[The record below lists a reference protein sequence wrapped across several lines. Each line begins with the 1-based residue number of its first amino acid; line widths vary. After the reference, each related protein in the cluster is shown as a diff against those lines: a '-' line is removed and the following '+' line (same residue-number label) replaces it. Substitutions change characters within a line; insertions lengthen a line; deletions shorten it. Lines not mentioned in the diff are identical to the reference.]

1 MRQYRQPS
9 PINPILKTIIL
20 LCGLMLIYQIAGC
33 AAHLFYRNK
42 YPNLS
47 ELHQPSTPS
56 IPLRHEPKSK

>member
-33 AAHLFYRNK
+33 AANLFYMNK

-47 ELHQPSTPS
+47 GLHQPSTTSTPFH
-56 IPLRHEPKSK
+56 HEPKSK